1 MIAGASLLVLA
12 GALLLL
18 AKWLPVSYQLG
29 LWGLWI
35 VGLAF
40 LFRQG
45 WIRLFGP
52 VLFYDLVR
60 TGRRTRNILLR
71 CIYALALLFI
81 LYTVYLEYSASIQQ
95 LLQRAGYFIDFGER
109 NQMLAKEMAKFAES
123 FFIMFMEV
131 QFVGIFLLTPAF
143 AAGAIA
149 EEKDRRTL
157 EYLLATDLDDRE
169 IVLGKLTSRLLGLVL
184 LVLTGLPILSLI
196 QFFGGVDPDL
206 VLSGFAATGLTMLSL
221 AGLSILVSVYTK
233 KSRDAIVLTYL
244 IVVAYLGISSM
255 SRWLITTPRTGGV
268 PIIPESWSDLLEWFS
283 SGNLFVVIHKLR
295 AAQSKGILL
304 DQVLPG
310 LIGNYALIHGLVALA
325 ATTWAVARMRSVAM
339 TETIVRKSRAGRRRW
354 LPRPGMRGKPMMW
367 KEVIL
372 EAGLGFNRLGRIVV
386 ALIILASF
394 LPAIWIVYPYIV
406 GNVPSNQPWI
416 HVEEAV
422 NQWVRSVGTI
432 VASLVLLGIGIRA
445 AGAVS
450 GEREKQT
457 LDNLLTTP
465 LATKE
470 ILFAKWL
477 GSMLSVRWAFL
488 WLCVIWSLGAL
499 TGGLDTSCL
508 PWLVITWFVHAAFM
522 ASLGL
527 CLSTAYSSTQRAS
540 IWVLTI
546 SGMLYGVPL
555 LFSYFF
561 RSLMHIGLE
570 VMAIVPPVAMNWLAF
585 RAYDLDISY
594 VYMENPMGVL
604 VSIVIGLMIWAG
616 TSCGCGS

>member
-1 MIAGASLLVLA
+1 
-12 GALLLL
+12 
-18 AKWLPVSYQLG
+18 
-29 LWGLWI
+29 
-35 VGLAF
+35 
-40 LFRQG
+40 
-45 WIRLFGP
+45 
-52 VLFYDLVR
+52 
-60 TGRRTRNILLR
+60 
-71 CIYALALLFI
+71 
-81 LYTVYLEYSASIQQ
+81 
-95 LLQRAGYFIDFGER
+95 
-109 NQMLAKEMAKFAES
+109 
-123 FFIMFMEV
+123 
-131 QFVGIFLLTPAF
+131 
-143 AAGAIA
+143 
-149 EEKDRRTL
+149 
-157 EYLLATDLDDRE
+157 
-169 IVLGKLTSRLLGLVL
+169 
-184 LVLTGLPILSLI
+184 
-196 QFFGGVDPDL
+196 
-206 VLSGFAATGLTMLSL
+206 
-221 AGLSILVSVYTK
+221 
-233 KSRDAIVLTYL
+233 
-244 IVVAYLGISSM
+244 
-255 SRWLITTPRTGGV
+255 
-268 PIIPESWSDLLEWFS
+268 
-283 SGNLFVVIHKLR
+283 
-295 AAQSKGILL
+295 
-304 DQVLPG
+304 
-310 LIGNYALIHGLVALA
+310 
-325 ATTWAVARMRSVAM
+325 
-339 TETIVRKSRAGRRRW
+339 
-354 LPRPGMRGKPMMW
+354 MRGKPMMW
-367 KEVIL
+367 KEGVL
-372 EAGLGFNRLGRIVV
+372 EAGFGFNRLGRIVA

-394 LPAIWIVYPYIV
+394 LPALWIVYPYVV

-499 TGGLDTSCL
+499 TGGLDASCL

-527 CLSTAYSSTQRAS
+527 CLSTAYFSTQRAS

-561 RSLMHIGLE
+561 RSLMHTGLE

-585 RAYDLDISY
+585 RAYDLDVSY
-594 VYMENPMGVL
+594 IRLESPMGVL

-616 TSCGCGS
+616 TSWWLWKLTVKRFNILAGRRKIQIVDKTFAAHYPKFRPALSSEKNFLTGC